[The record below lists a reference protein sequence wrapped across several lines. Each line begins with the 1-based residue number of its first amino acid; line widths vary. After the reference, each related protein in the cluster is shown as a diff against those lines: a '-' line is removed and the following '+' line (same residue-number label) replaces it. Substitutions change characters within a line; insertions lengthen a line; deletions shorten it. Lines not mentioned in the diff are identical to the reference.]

1 MSSQAKEEGVRER
14 ESVCARACAR
24 VKARECELHEGQ
36 GQGLFTAVPSTPR
49 TVPGSKKALSKD
61 LLTDEWLD
69 GGCLHLPFWW

>member
-1 MSSQAKEEGVRER
+1 MSSQAKEEGVRRER
-14 ESVCARACAR
+14 ECVRAR